1 MTIRTILGTLTV
13 GLCAAVLT
21 ACGGGDDKDAKGGG
35 KDQSQTQKTYVI
47 GVVAKSQSNKIF
59 IPTRTGAD
67 DAARDLSKRLGIEVQ
82 IRWQTPPTEDAEA
95 QARYIEQLANECDGI
110 AVSVS
115 NANTLTP
122 IINEVVGRGVPVV
135 TFDSDAPDSARFAYF
150 GTDNYE
156 AGRQLMDE
164 LVKAMPDGGAV
175 AVLTGSINA
184 PNLNA
189 RVRGVTDVIDEH
201 ENITLQKVY
210 DNPSEDAKRA
220 VEIIEQAQGANP
232 QIAGWAMVGGWAL
245 YTDNALDKIKGKAVV
260 VSLDAMPSQLP
271 YLERAEVATLL
282 GQKSYDWGYRT
293 VELLVEKLHNGET
306 PADPIVKSELIPVT
320 PDTVEAYRAQL
331 AKWGLDGG

>member
-1 MTIRTILGTLTV
+1 MTIKTILGVLPV
-13 GLCAAVLT
+13 MLCAAMLT
-21 ACGGGDDKDAKGGG
+21 ACGGGDDKDSKNGG
-35 KDQSQTQKTYVI
+35 KDQPQTKKKYVI

-67 DAARDLSKRLGIEVQ
+67 DAARDLSERLGIEIQ

-95 QARYIEQLANECDGI
+95 QARYLEQLANECDGI
-110 AVSVS
+110 AISVS

-122 IINEVVGRGVPVV
+122 IINAVVERGIEVV
-135 TFDSDAPDSARFAYF
+135 TFDSDAPESARFAYF

-156 AGRQLMDE
+156 AGRQLMVE
-164 LVKAMPDGGAV
+164 LAKAMPDGGAV

-189 RVRGVTDVIDEH
+189 RVKGVVDVINEH
-201 ENITLQKVY
+201 ENLSLQKVY
-210 DNPSEDAKRA
+210 DNPTEDAKRA

-232 QIAGWAMVGGWAL
+232 QIKGWAMVGGWAL
-245 YTDNALDKIKGKAVV
+245 YTDNALDKIKGKAIV

-293 VELLVEKLHNGET
+293 VELLIEKLHNGET
-306 PADPIVKSELIPVT
+306 PADPIVKSDLIPVT
-320 PDTVEAYRAQL
+320 PDTVEAYREQL
-331 AKWGLDGG
+331 TKWGMDGG